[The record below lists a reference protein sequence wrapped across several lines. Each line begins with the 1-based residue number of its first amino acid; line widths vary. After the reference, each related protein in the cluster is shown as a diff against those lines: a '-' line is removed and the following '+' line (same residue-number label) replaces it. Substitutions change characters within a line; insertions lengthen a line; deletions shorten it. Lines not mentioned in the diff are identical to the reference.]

1 MFDCKCKETSVEDFV
16 EHFGIKLRIDP
27 LYMSEKMI
35 KVIREKRYEL
45 EEARHITKFLH
56 ENEIVLEIGA
66 GIGFVTTLLA
76 KNPLTKRIVSYEAN
90 PTLINHFR
98 ETVTTNLTADQM
110 DRLEIRNAVLKTG
123 PAGGSV
129 DFYIHNDFWASSLLP
144 IPDPLRIEKVKVEN
158 FNAVVAELRPTL
170 IVCDIEGGE
179 LSLFKN
185 ADLTGVK
192 KVYLEA
198 HQNQLGRRGMKS
210 LFEIFHAR
218 DFHYDQHH
226 SERSVV
232 LFSHVD
238 R

>member
-1 MFDCKCKETSVEDFV
+1 MGDIV
-16 EHFGIKLRIDP
+16 EHFGIKLQIDP
-27 LYMSEKMI
+27 HYMSEKMI
-35 KVIREKRYEL
+35 TVIREKRYEV
-45 EEARHITKFLH
+45 EEARHITKILQ
-56 ENEIVLEIGA
+56 ENEVVLEVGA
-66 GIGFVTTLLA
+66 GIGFVTTLIA

-90 PTLINHFR
+90 PLLIEHFR
-98 ETVTTNLTADQM
+98 QTLTTNLTADQM

-123 PAGGSV
+123 PAGGTV

-144 IPDPLRIEKVKVEN
+144 IPEPQKIEKVKVEN
-158 FNAVVAELRPTL
+158 FNAVVAELRPTM

-179 LSLFKN
+179 LALFKN

-192 KVYLEA
+192 KVYIET
-198 HQNQLGRRGMKS
+198 HQKQLGRHGMKS

-226 SERSVV
+226 SERSVI